1 MKTVTQKM
9 TFDSPQGLVFETI
22 DDLGV
27 TGMHMAQSSV
37 MMAGSKL
44 RLTFLTSQH
53 KGLGTC
59 YRWYGSFLGMKIHFT
74 VVVTRWIEGIEKIWE
89 TVGEPRLL
97 IFSWFS
103 MHLHTTK
110 MPGGTLAELS
120 ISYEK
125 PKGWYFR
132 LLSTLFAKM
141 YCRWCLNNMLGNTQ
155 RRLKE
160 KRFPVNRQLGKII
173 KI

>member
-9 TFDSPQGLVFETI
+9 TFDSTQERVFETM

-27 TGMHMAQSSV
+27 TGMHMTQSSV

-59 YRWYGSFLGMKIHFT
+59 YRWDGSFLGMKIDFT
-74 VVVTRWIEGIEKIWE
+74 VVVTRWIQGIEKVWE

-103 MHLHTTK
+103 MYLHTTK

-125 PKGWYFR
+125 PKGSFFR
-132 LLSTLFAKM
+132 LLSTLFAKK
-141 YCRWCLNNMLGNTQ
+141 YCRWCLNNMLKDTQ
-155 RRLKE
+155 RKLME
-160 KRFPVNRQLGKII
+160 KHFSDLTDLN
-173 KI
+173 